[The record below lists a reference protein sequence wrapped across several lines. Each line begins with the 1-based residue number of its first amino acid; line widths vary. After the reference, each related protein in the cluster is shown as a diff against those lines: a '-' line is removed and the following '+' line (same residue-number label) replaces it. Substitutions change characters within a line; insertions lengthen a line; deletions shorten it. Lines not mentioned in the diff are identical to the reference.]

1 MEEALIKRVM
11 PHSIEAEQSVVGA
24 MLMDKD
30 AITTA
35 GEIISGDDFYQASYG
50 VIFDSM
56 IELFNEGK
64 PVDLITLQEYLK
76 EKDVP
81 PEISSMEFA
90 RDLLMGTQT
99 SANIKSYA
107 EIVR

>member
-1 MEEALIKRVM
+1 M
-11 PHSIEAEQSVVGA
+11 VGA

-56 IELFNEGK
+56 IELFNERKTGRSDHLAGK
-64 PVDLITLQEYLK
+64 TEGKGRTGGELPVWNLSETW
-76 EKDVP
+76 
-81 PEISSMEFA
+81 
-90 RDLLMGTQT
+90 
-99 SANIKSYA
+99 
-107 EIVR
+107 